1 MDRADGRTIE
11 FMPLFLVDGVASL
24 DEWGTEK
31 DLNLLRISMG
41 HGQLSK
47 IRQVLLN
54 NIIRLEV

>member
-31 DLNLLRISMG
+31 DLNLKLLR
-41 HGQLSK
+41 
-47 IRQVLLN
+47 
-54 NIIRLEV
+54 NINGSWSIKQRGLGS